1 LEHCSSAGD
10 IPTIVRN
17 EQKKLTATWLNG
29 LSVALWAVGGLAPLA
44 SSIYNANGPSALIVI
59 GAAICVMAA
68 TALHLYARQTLKGL
82 KP

>member
-1 LEHCSSAGD
+1 MF
-10 IPTIVRN
+10 TTVFN

-44 SSIYNANGPSALIVI
+44 SSIYNANGPSALIAI
-59 GAAICVMAA
+59 GAAICIMVA
-68 TALHLYARQTLKGL
+68 TALHLYARRTLRGL